1 MDSSSSNREAQRV
14 FKLCNVCGFCTGL
27 CPVFPSAQQRPE
39 LRLEDLAHLANLC
52 HNCGACWSACQY
64 APPHPFAIDVPST
77 LARTRVNSYEQF
89 AWPKGLADRLI
100 AKPLWGAAWL
110 LIIGLIPLMLLGL
123 QAPPA
128 WTITLLALGLFWA
141 IFSMSISWLRF
152 WRDTRAISVNS
163 RPWRAWRSALIDTLV
178 LRHLDGGGGGCQQ
191 SQQSDPRRLAHHA
204 VFYGFFLSILAT
216 PITMIFAPIH
226 PLLPDILAVLF
237 GSILLLGVLLLAYH
251 KNQERIAVKTS
262 APAAQGYLLLAL
274 LGLLAVTGIAAK
286 LLLQSHAGPILVAL
300 HLGCVLAF
308 FVLMPMSKFVHGGYR
323 FLALVDAK
331 AQKLVTN
338 QRRSKILIEDGE
350 SKSD

>member
-1 MDSSSSNREAQRV
+1 MDSSSNQEARRV

-27 CPVFPSAQQRPE
+27 CPVFPSAQQRSE
-39 LRLEDLAHLANLC
+39 LRLEDLVHLANLC

-64 APPHPFAIDVPST
+64 APPHPFAIDVPAT

-89 AWPKGLADRLI
+89 AWPKGFADQLI
-100 AKPLWGAAWL
+100 TKPLWGAVWL
-110 LIIGLIPLMLLGL
+110 LIIGLIPLLLMGI
-123 QAPPA
+123 QAPSV
-128 WTITLLALGLFWA
+128 WTPTLLALGLLWA
-141 IFSMSISWLRF
+141 IFSMSMSWLQF
-152 WRDTRAISVNS
+152 WRETRATTVDARSGQ
-163 RPWRAWRSALIDTLV
+163 AWRDALIDTLV

-191 SQQSDPRRLAHHA
+191 SQHPDHRRLAHHA

-216 PITMIFAPIH
+216 PISVIFAPIH

-237 GSILLLGVLLLAYH
+237 GFVLLLGVLLLAYH
-251 KNQERIAVKTS
+251 KTQERIALKAS
-262 APAAQGYLLLAL
+262 APAAQGYLLLTL
-274 LGLLAVTGIAAK
+274 LGLLAVTGLAAK
-286 LLLQSHAGPILVAL
+286 LLLQSNAGPILVAL

-308 FVLMPMSKFVHGGYR
+308 FVLMPLSKFTHGGYR

-331 AQKLVTN
+331 VQKLVTN